1 MVFEE
6 GGPNGREIIALA
18 HQLGAMAREIAR
30 SLLGHFNRPI
40 RFLRRRGASSTPLT
54 LASRR
59 RFAIFYYMRDK
70 KCARVFSMMH
80 CIAENMS
87 FNI

>member
-30 SLLGHFNRPI
+30 SLRGHFNRPI
-40 RFLRRRGASSTPLT
+40 R
-54 LASRR
+54 
-59 RFAIFYYMRDK
+59 Y
-70 KCARVFSMMH
+70 
-80 CIAENMS
+80 
-87 FNI
+87 